1 MASELKDHIS
11 LEDRERVK
19 KAIEK
24 AELNTSGEIRVHM
37 ESKCKEDI
45 LDHAAFIF
53 EKLKMY
59 ETEQRNAILFY
70 IALNDHKFAVIGDA
84 GINEK
89 VNDNFWEV
97 VKNEMIPFFKEGRI
111 ADGLIDGISK
121 AGHELKEYF
130 PYQTN
135 DKNELDNEISFS

>member
-1 MASELKDHIS
+1 MATSDKENIS
-11 LEDRERVK
+11 AEDQKIIVS
-19 KAIEK
+19 AIER

-37 ESKCKEDI
+37 EAKCKEDS

-53 EKLKMY
+53 EKLGMHK
-59 ETEQRNAILFY
+59 TEQRNGILFY

-89 VNDNFWEV
+89 VADEFWEK
-97 VKNEMIPFFKEGRI
+97 VKNEMIPYFKDGHLAEGL
-111 ADGLIDGISK
+111 AKGIER
-121 AGHELKEYF
+121 AGQELKTYF
-130 PYQTN
+130 PYQSN

>member
-1 MASELKDHIS
+1 MAETKDKIS
-11 LEDRERVK
+11 TEDQSK
-19 KAIEK
+19 IIQAIEA
-24 AELNTSGEIRVHM
+24 AELDTSGEIRVHV

-53 EKLKMY
+53 EKLEMHK
-59 ETEQRNAILFY
+59 TEQRNAILFY

-89 VNDNFWEV
+89 VDDEFWET
-97 VKNEMIPFFKEGRI
+97 VKNEMLPFFKEGKL
-111 ADGLIDGISK
+111 AEGLINGIQK
-121 AGHELKEYF
+121 AGQELKSYF
-130 PYQTN
+130 PYQSN

>member
-1 MASELKDHIS
+1 MSKVEDFLTADEEQEIVDAILESEK
-11 LEDRERVK
+11 
-19 KAIEK
+19 
-24 AELNTSGEIRVHM
+24 NTSGEIRVHF
-37 ESKCKEDI
+37 EAKCKEDI

-53 EKLKMY
+53 EKLGMY
-59 ETEQRNAILFY
+59 KTEQRNGILFY
-70 IALNDHKFAVIGDA
+70 IALSDHKFAVIGDA
-84 GINEK
+84 GINAK
-89 VNDNFWEV
+89 VADDFWEK

-111 ADGLIDGISK
+111 ADGLIDGIAK